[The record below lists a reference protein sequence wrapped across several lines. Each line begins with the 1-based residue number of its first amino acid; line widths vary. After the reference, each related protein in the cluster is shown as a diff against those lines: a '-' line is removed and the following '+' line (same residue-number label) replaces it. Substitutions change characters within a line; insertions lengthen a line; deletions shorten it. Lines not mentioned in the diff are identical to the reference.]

1 MSGLGIGK
9 SISTEEKKKHSRSV
23 KVCLGIERQSILLC
37 KIF

>member
-9 SISTEEKKKHSRSV
+9 SVSAEGKKKYSRSA